1 MEFSIM
7 KFEAEK
13 NEERGKK
20 KEKEKLPEEL
30 GSTYSLFFFLGGKR
44 ESYLLRTQKAG

>member
-1 MEFSIM
+1 M

-20 KEKEKLPEEL
+20 KEEEKLPEEL
-30 GSTYSLFFFLGGKR
+30 GSTCSLFFFWVAKENLI
-44 ESYLLRTQKAG
+44 Y